1 VYAAAIA
8 PVDAEGPSA
17 SGSIAPGQVAGDASG
32 AAHMLIGTFAAA
44 AAAVALLV

>member
-1 VYAAAIA
+1 MHAASIA
-8 PVDAEGPSA
+8 PVEAEGPTS
-17 SGSIAPGQVAGDASG
+17 SGTVVPGQDGADASG